1 MRIPRSRTAQ
11 AIVIMLGVLVAF
23 PAWAARPLTTEDTGT
38 LDPGGLE
45 LEIGLDYLRGGGAQL
60 FLLPGGH
67 QLNFG
72 VLPGLEGGVTIT
84 LVVLDPEDKAARAG
98 IGDSLVRLKYRFL
111 DETPVAPALMAS
123 VVARLPTGDESRGLG
138 ARDVDVLAFAV
149 ASKTFTPVTLT
160 MNAGYTFV
168 TRDRALDVVNLT
180 ASAEVQV
187 SRAWSVVGEIVS
199 EVATTRHNPD
209 RAFVRAGT
217 VYAVHERVLFDAAV
231 GCGLTRASADFLLTV
246 GVTITLR

>member
-1 MRIPRSRTAQ
+1 MRIFRSRTAQ
-11 AIVIMLGVLVAF
+11 AIVIMLGVLVAC
-23 PAWAARPLTTEDTGT
+23 PAWAARPLATEDTGT

-45 LEIGLDYLRGGGAQL
+45 LEIGLDYLRSGGAQL

-67 QLNFG
+67 ALNFG
-72 VLPGLEGGVTIT
+72 VLPGLEGGVAIT
-84 LVVLDPEDKAARAG
+84 LVVLDPEDKAVRAG
-98 IGDSLVRLKYRFL
+98 IGDSLVRFKYRFL
-111 DETPVAPALMAS
+111 DETPVAPALIAS

-138 ARDVDVLAFAV
+138 ARDVDVLAFAG

-168 TRDRALDVVNLT
+168 TRDRALDVVNLA
-180 ASAEVQV
+180 ASAEARV

-199 EVATTRHNPD
+199 ELTTTRHNAD
-209 RAFVRAGT
+209 RAFVRTGT

-231 GCGLTRASADFLLTV
+231 GCGLTGASPDLVLTV

>member
-1 MRIPRSRTAQ
+1 MRIPQSRTAQ
-11 AIVIMLGVLVAF
+11 TIVIMLGVLVAF
-23 PAWAARPLTTEDTGT
+23 PAWAARPLATEDTGT
-38 LDPGGLE
+38 LDPGSVE

-67 QLNFG
+67 ALNFG
-72 VLPGLEGGVTIT
+72 VLPGLEGGVAIT

-111 DETPVAPALMAS
+111 DETPVAPALLAA

-138 ARDVDVLAFAV
+138 ARDVDVLAFAG
-149 ASKTFTPVTLT
+149 ASKTFTPATLT
-160 MNAGYTFV
+160 INAGYTFIM
-168 TRDRALDVVNLT
+168 RDRALDVVNLA

-199 EVATTRHNPD
+199 EVATTRHNAD

-217 VYAVHERVLFDAAV
+217 VYAVHARVLFDAAV
-231 GCGLTRASADFLLTV
+231 GFGLTRASPDLLVTV